1 MNFTVGE
8 EVLVDDVRYVVSSI
22 EGDPP
27 TRFRLL
33 ATTPAGAKVLWARP
47 SALRKMTAYVRP
59 RDDTD
64 TSVRHRR

>member
-8 EVLVDDVRYVVSSI
+8 EVLVDDVRYVVSTI

-33 ATTPAGAKVLWARP
+33 ATTPNGARMLWAAP
-47 SALRKMTAYVRP
+47 SELRKMAVYVRP

-64 TSVRHRR
+64 SSVRHR

>member
-8 EVLVDDVRYVVSSI
+8 EVLVDDVRYVVSTI

-27 TRFRLL
+27 TRYRLL
-33 ATTPAGAKVLWARP
+33 ATTPSGARVLWAAP
-47 SALRKMTAYVRP
+47 SDLHKMTVYVRP

-64 TSVRHRR
+64 TSVRHRS

>member
-33 ATTPAGAKVLWARP
+33 ATTPSGAKVLWAVP
-47 SALRKMTAYVRP
+47 SELRKMAVYVRP

-64 TSVRHRR
+64 ASVRHRS

>member
-8 EVLVDDVRYVVSSI
+8 EVLVDDVRYVVSAI

-33 ATTPAGAKVLWARP
+33 ATAASGAKILWAAA
-47 SALRKMTAYVRP
+47 STLRKMTVYVRP
-59 RDDTD
+59 RDDTE